1 MHLEKVDQAD
11 VGGCAEC
18 DAEQRAPTAQQV
30 DSDRDGES
38 DESVKGGFRQRDDA
52 ATEGAN
58 REDAQNADRHP
69 SGELFD
75 QDRFLEGPRTAKGTA
90 RSANVML
97 KVIARTARM

>member
-1 MHLEKVDQAD
+1 MTLSSVRLPHN
-11 VGGCAEC
+11 
-18 DAEQRAPTAQQV
+18 RWTAIV
-30 DSDRDGES
+30 T
-38 DESVKGGFRQRDDA
+38 ESVKGGFRQRDDA

-90 RSANVML
+90 LSANVML